1 MKTYMRRV
9 RLRNY
14 KNIEACEVRLDQLT
28 FLVGPNGSGKSNFL
42 DALRLVSD
50 ALRAPLEHALRE
62 RGGIKDVRR
71 RSTGHPHDFGIS
83 LDLEIEGARALYAF
97 EVAAEGDGGFRVAKE
112 VCRIGGPLPVFPE
125 HHFEIV
131 RRKNGIDFETSIE
144 HPPSHYPDRLYLTNV
159 SGLPGFRA
167 LYDALS
173 MMGFYNLNPAQ
184 IREVQSPDPGGVLAR
199 DGRNTASVLGRVQAT
214 SPGDAHQIAD
224 FLKAIVPDIRGVER
238 VSVANK
244 ETLEFRQRVKGS
256 PHPWRFYANCMSD
269 GTLRAL
275 GVLVALFQNTDK
287 MHRVPL
293 IGIEEPESAL
303 HPAALGIL
311 LDALQ
316 AASKST
322 QIIVTSHSPTLLD
335 VDSIDQRQL
344 LAVRATDGVASIGP
358 LTPASLS
365 ALKNQLAT
373 AGELLAQGMLEPDET
388 SSSREAGELDLF
400 TPLD

>member
-1 MKTYMRRV
+1 MR
-9 RLRNY
+9 
-14 KNIEACEVRLDQLT
+14 
-28 FLVGPNGSGKSNFL
+28 G
-42 DALRLVSD
+42 
-50 ALRAPLEHALRE
+50 
-62 RGGIKDVRR
+62 
-71 RSTGHPHDFGIS
+71 
-83 LDLEIEGARALYAF
+83 
-97 EVAAEGDGGFRVAKE
+97 
-112 VCRIGGPLPVFPE
+112 
-125 HHFEIV
+125 
-131 RRKNGIDFETSIE
+131 KNGIDFETSIE

-316 AASKST
+316 AASTST